1 MGSMSVVKTME
12 IIDDELDSKEI
23 EFVKISDENIEVEY
37 ALDKLPSLVYFENLI
52 PIEYDGN
59 LNDADDIRSWIL
71 EELENTAIRTV
82 DEDTLEMLIDKSDD
96 IVVIFYD
103 AKKKKQA
110 KFMTD
115 IDTVDDEAEK
125 LEIFM
130 VKVDDP
136 AIARNYGIFALP
148 AVIHYE
154 NGIPNIYEGVSSHKA
169 ILNWLEE
176 QKTSNVLEEVANI
189 NQSTNP
195 YQVHCFVIG

>member
-1 MGSMSVVKTME
+1 M
-12 IIDDELDSKEI
+12 
-23 EFVKISDENIEVEY
+23 EY
-37 ALDKLPSLVYFENLI
+37 ALDKLPTLVYFENHI

-59 LNDADDIRSWIL
+59 LNDADDIRSWIF

-82 DEDTLEMLIDKSDD
+82 DEDTLEMLVDKSDD

-130 VKVDDP
+130 VKVEDP

-148 AVIHYE
+148 AVVHYE
-154 NGIPNIYEGVSSHKA
+154 NGIPNLYDGSLGDEATVLEWLVIQRNSQILALVVIISSH
-169 ILNWLEE
+169 IED
-176 QKTSNVLEEVANI
+176 
-189 NQSTNP
+189 
-195 YQVHCFVIG
+195 

>member
-1 MGSMSVVKTME
+1 MLESLDG
-12 IIDDELDSKEI
+12 ELDSKDI
-23 EFVKISDENIEVEY
+23 EFVKTSEENIEVEY
-37 ALDKLPSLVYFENLI
+37 ALDKLPTLVYFENLI

-59 LNDADDIRSWIL
+59 FNDADEIRSWVL

-96 IVVIFYD
+96 IVAIFYD

-130 VKVDDP
+130 VKVEVP

-148 AVIHYE
+148 AVVYYE
-154 NGIPNIYEGVSSHKA
+154 NGIPTYMKGFLLTK
-169 ILNWLEE
+169 L
-176 QKTSNVLEEVANI
+176 
-189 NQSTNP
+189 
-195 YQVHCFVIG
+195 F